1 MDDCDAAVFEER
13 SLRVA
18 LAALSSA
25 PRSSVEVASPP
36 RPAEESTTLSREET
50 PDTMLDVEEI
60 HRVFRLR
67 DVHVAE
73 VVEGLTEVASGGRV
87 SWLPF
92 LRFMCGLADI
102 QPLRRDSCP
111 AVAMA
116 RKFFNVFDE
125 EKQQEVDLCA
135 LASGLSVSVRLQMTR
150 QRRAL

>member
-1 MDDCDAAVFEER
+1 M
-13 SLRVA
+13 
-18 LAALSSA
+18 
-25 PRSSVEVASPP
+25 ASPN
-36 RPAEESTTLSREET
+36 RPAEESNTLSREET
-50 PDTMLDVEEI
+50 PDTTLDVEEI

-67 DVHVAE
+67 DVHVAD

-116 RKFFNVFDE
+116 RKIFNVFDE
-125 EKQQEVDLCA
+125 EKKQEVDVRV
-135 LASGLSVSVRLQMTR
+135 LASGLSVSVGLQMIR
-150 QRRAL
+150 QRGAL